1 MRLAVKLPVPFPF
14 EVRLSL
20 MVGAGV
26 VAQQIPR
33 VVMFPLPSS
42 VMFPPETAV
51 VAWTEVTAAVERV
64 AVIAGFV
71 VNDSSLPYEV
81 PTLFVA

>member
-1 MRLAVKLPVPFPF
+1 MRLAVKLPVPDPF
-14 EVRLSL
+14 EVKLSL
-20 MVGAGV
+20 IAGDGV
-26 VAQQIPR
+26 VAQHIPR
-33 VVMFPLPSS
+33 VVMYPFPSS

-51 VAWTEVTAAVERV
+51 VGWTEVTAAVERV